1 MLWKHGSPGSIP
13 EGGENLATTDSLNIV
28 ISAETGNAAQN
39 ISNTANELTKLDE
52 TAKTTDTDMSA
63 LVRAMS
69 DAAQNM
75 VAISG
80 NIAASASGMAGFQ
93 NSFDNLS
100 AVLQNVS
107 VNFESLNASIQGTSF
122 GDAAAKVT
130 EISDASRASADALRG
145 ITDAADGF
153 GSRMNELKDATG
165 GTADGMSRLQSE
177 MSEALSVMR
186 NYFESMSAASSDAE
200 DAAKKI
206 EELIN
211 DLDKLKRSSEVGKG
225 NVLSLAAGFKTLKGV
240 VATLGIGAFIKDS
253 NDAYNVQMQNELKL
267 TSHMKHRMN
276 ATEDQIQAVK
286 DLASTQQKLGIIGD
300 EIQLAGAQQLTTYAR
315 QASTLQ
321 TLIPAMN
328 NLIAQNAGY
337 KASVSDATSA
347 ADMLGRALDGQ
358 YSSLKRMG
366 VYFTTAQENVLKYGT
381 EEQKAA
387 VLADAINSK
396 VGNMNQLLAQT
407 PTGQMK
413 QLQNELGDFQE
424 ELGATWQPLI
434 SSFLPIMRGSLEML
448 AEPVKNVSRGIT
460 TIGQAIAS
468 VDSPAVRAI
477 ALAAAGIAVMNKL
490 KFAVGGTTAGIILAG
505 VLLAGLVGSMQEE
518 QESIGDIVSGAYNA
532 AADATNQATDAA
544 SDYKDELGEV
554 QKAAARLA
562 GFDTIT
568 KLSGGTQGSLAA
580 ALIGDGDLSA
590 ISDAAEEAA
599 NAANS
604 ALAEI
609 KMPTIDF
616 REVGAKIFDFTSG
629 AYNEFYK
636 FGQNLSLLISG
647 WGKDETMYQPL
658 KNMTG
663 QIEDFLNGVGLDG
676 TGFVNFWKGV
686 GADVHE
692 AMTGGD
698 SEILKGFQE
707 LDDAF
712 RYMLGDF
719 GKEWSDFWQSA
730 GAGLYEMVHGAEI
743 NVDDLVGKYSLG
755 DINSLIVEELKKGL
769 STDEAISSAK
779 MQYLTSSEAVYWY
792 ENLIKPEDR
801 SYYTVENWRNNLLES
816 GKIQPE
822 TPAIEPYQTD
832 RYDVPTRPSGVP
844 SNVPSDQIAPVIH
857 VYINDEETKAEAITV
872 NNGK

>member
-1 MLWKHGSPGSIP
+1 M
-13 EGGENLATTDSLNIV
+13 ATTDSLNIV

-39 ISNTANELTKLDE
+39 ISNTANELTRLDE
-52 TAKTTDTDMSA
+52 SAKTADTDMSA
-63 LVRAMS
+63 LVKAMS

-93 NSFDNLS
+93 NSFDSLS

-107 VNFESLNASIQGTSF
+107 VNFESLNTSIQGTAF

-130 EISDASRASADALRG
+130 ELSDASRASADALRG
-145 ITDAADGF
+145 ITDATDGF
-153 GSRMNELKDATG
+153 GTRMGELRDATG

-177 MSEALSVMR
+177 MSEALASIR
-186 NYFESMSAASSDAE
+186 NFSGSMSTAGSDAE
-200 DAAKKI
+200 TASKKI
-206 EELIN
+206 KELTD
-211 DLDKLKRSSEVGKG
+211 DLNRIRQSSEVGKSS
-225 NVLSLAAGFKTLKGV
+225 VLSLAAGFKTLKGV
-240 VATLGIGAFIKDS
+240 VATLGIGAFIKNS

-276 ATEDQIQAVK
+276 ATEEQIQAVK
-286 DLASTQQKLGIIGD
+286 DLASAQQKLGIIGD

-315 QASTLQ
+315 QTSTLQ
-321 TLIPAMN
+321 TLMPAMN

-337 KASVSDATSA
+337 EASVGDAASA
-347 ADMLGRALDGQ
+347 ADMLGRALNGQ
-358 YSSLKRMG
+358 YTSLKRMG
-366 VYFTTAQENVLKYGT
+366 VSFTAAQENVLKYGT

-434 SSFLPIMRGSLEML
+434 TAFLPIMHGSLEML

-468 VDSPAVRAI
+468 IDSPAVRAI

-490 KFAVGGTTAGIILAG
+490 KFAVGGTAAGIILAG
-505 VLLAGLVGSMQEE
+505 VLLAGLIGSMQEE

-532 AADATNQATDAA
+532 AADATNQAADAA

-568 KLSGGTQGSLAA
+568 KLSGGNSGSLVN
-580 ALIGDGDLSA
+580 ALIGDNGLEQMYA
-590 ISDAAEEAA
+590 FKEAAAEAA
-599 NAANS
+599 NAWDFETPTFNTPDLNWIETLKSAFNQIFGTDEEFWNNWEIGATVFKNNWTSFWGNWKIGWETFKRGWGEFWDNWRIGLEALQRGIDHLYSEDFVKDVGNVMKNTPLAEVPQLKNQIILMSEYGVRSSEELMQKDFSAYNDYMEKYLGFPKVGSEQDFINLKTISAPDVS
-604 ALAEI
+604 AL
-609 KMPTIDF
+609 
-616 REVGAKIFDFTSG
+616 
-629 AYNEFYK
+629 
-636 FGQNLSLLISG
+636 
-647 WGKDETMYQPL
+647 
-658 KNMTG
+658 
-663 QIEDFLNGVGLDG
+663 
-676 TGFVNFWKGV
+676 
-686 GADVHE
+686 
-692 AMTGGD
+692 
-698 SEILKGFQE
+698 
-707 LDDAF
+707 
-712 RYMLGDF
+712 
-719 GKEWSDFWQSA
+719 
-730 GAGLYEMVHGAEI
+730 
-743 NVDDLVGKYSLG
+743 KYVQ
-755 DINSLIVEELKKGL
+755 DNN
-769 STDEAISSAK
+769 A
-779 MQYLTSSEAVYWY
+779 QY
-792 ENLIKPEDR
+792 
-801 SYYTVENWRNNLLES
+801 
-816 GKIQPE
+816 E
-822 TPAIEPYQTD
+822 TPTLEISQTD

-844 SNVPSDQIAPVIH
+844 SNVPTDQIAPVIH
-857 VYINDEETKAEAITV
+857 VYINDEEAKAEAITV